1 MTNSDDKVVDAYM
14 NYLLV
19 EKGLSPATLEVY
31 AREIRAFCAWLAK
44 NGVGGWRS
52 ATRTHALG
60 FLGSLKAR
68 GISASTRSRALVSLR
83 NFYKYLLKEGV
94 LRSDPTAL
102 IEFPRK
108 PSRLPH
114 VLSRE
119 EVVALLEAPDPGN
132 ARGLRDAAIL
142 ETAYATGLRASEITS
157 LRMDAVDLNVGY
169 VRTVGKRSKERVVPM
184 GEPAMKKVGE
194 YLLSSRPFLLR
205 GRKSPYLFV
214 GPSGRHLTRQA
225 FWKMLKRYA
234 RKAGIAHR
242 VTPHVFRHS
251 FATHLLEGG
260 ADLRAV
266 QEMLGHAD
274 ISTTQIYTHID
285 REYLKEVHRTFHPRG

>member
-1 MTNSDDKVVDAYM
+1 MKNDDTIVDAYM

-31 AREIRAFCAWLAK
+31 AREIGAFCAYLKK
-44 NGVGGWRS
+44 NDVGGWRG
-52 ATRTHALG
+52 AARAHVLG

-68 GISASTRSRALVSLR
+68 GISASSQSRALVSLR
-83 NFYKYLLKEGV
+83 NFYKYLLKEEI

-119 EVVALLEAPDPGN
+119 EVIALIEAPDPGN

-157 LRMDAVDLNVGY
+157 LKMDAVDLNVGY
-169 VRTVGKRSKERVVPM
+169 VRTIGKRSKERVVPM
-184 GEPAMKKVGE
+184 GEPAIKKVGE
-194 YLLSSRPFLLR
+194 YLSLSRSILLK

-214 GPSGRHLTRQA
+214 GPSGRKLTRQA

-234 RKAGIAHR
+234 RKAGIARR

-274 ISTTQIYTHID
+274 ISTTQIYTHVS
-285 REYLKEVHRTFHPRG
+285 RQRLMETYKKHPRYQ